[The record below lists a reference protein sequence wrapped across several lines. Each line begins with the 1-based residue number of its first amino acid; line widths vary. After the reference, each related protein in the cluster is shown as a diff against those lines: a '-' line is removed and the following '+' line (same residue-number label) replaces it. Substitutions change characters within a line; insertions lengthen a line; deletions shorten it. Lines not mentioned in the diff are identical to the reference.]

1 MKKLPIN
8 KLASACATALL
19 TSGLLLHVSPVM
31 AATAAGTQIKNL
43 ATVTYQDASGNT
55 YSAQSNEAIITVKQ
69 IYSAEIGSDTTKTA
83 AAGQVVYSQHTL
95 TNTGNGEDTYTFTA
109 ANVADGDLATN
120 DNLTASSIKV
130 YIDSNGNGLVDSG
143 EQEATTLTLTAGQ
156 KVEVVMA
163 VAVPNTA
170 TSGQTLGAVLK
181 ATSSNGTVKDIT
193 DAAGGRDLSTVLGTN
208 HTWITVSTDAVLNY
222 TKSAVLD
229 TSNPALHK
237 ITYTLTVSN
246 TGNATATSVELYD
259 AIPASMTYVAGSITK
274 SGLITANGDL
284 EPVYN
289 ATLNETTIGIDLN
302 KDTVMG
308 TVAGIH
314 ATDASLASGAT
325 ISMSF
330 TASYDPT
337 VFNNNTIAG
346 SAGDIITNTAFL
358 TANPGGTGGS
368 VTVPS
373 NPTKTV
379 IPQLFGVKS
388 TDTGESAND
397 AVNDGKDDNAADD
410 VQLVNSA
417 PSGSTVLFNVKVTN
431 QGTGR
436 DTFELGTSSSSFPS
450 GTVFTFWNADGTV
463 QLVDTNGKG
472 SLDTG
477 MLEVGATTT
486 IMVKAQLPA
495 GATTGGSV
503 TVTATSAGDPAA
515 TPKADTTTLQL
526 AAVTAP
532 GVDLYDDSAKA
543 GSAANED
550 GLGVSPYNI
559 NNAPADAGNRLALAG
574 VVGGTVNIPINID
587 NGSGSADSFQ
597 LSVGSVWNATTKTMG
612 ALPTGWSAL
621 FYKADSSGNPTGSP
635 ITSTSLLP
643 AMSTG
648 NKYVAVVTI
657 PNNPAYAPADYF
669 ADNNG
674 DGVPERMLANG
685 DTDGDQPIFI
695 RIKSDL
701 SGANDIMLDAIDVA
715 SLPQVTLTPPGNN
728 QIQPGGSVDYSNTL
742 ENSGNTAET
751 LELTATDSL
760 SANNWG
766 NTVKV
771 SVDTNGD
778 GTPDVTKTL
787 SELVNGDKIAG
798 VDKEGK
804 TVWIPVTGAADGKPD
819 VTLQPGE
826 KIDLTPTVYAPSNAA
841 PGTTDVLTIT
851 ATNKGTGPNAT
862 VNDASSVILGQVR
875 LQKTVAYDQ
884 ACDGTADG
892 AFEASLT
899 AKVAPGECAIWQI
912 QAENQGDAL
921 AKNVVIRDTVPAYS
935 NYKLSSMKYSLGTAA
950 FTDLSDSVV
959 DAGEIDIS
967 GGVTGNAITFYVGT
981 SADPANKKGGDL
993 ESGNKA
999 TVQFST
1005 KVQ

>member
-43 ATVTYQDASGNT
+43 ATVTYEDASGNT

-109 ANVADGDLATN
+109 TNAADDILEA
-120 DNLTASSIKV
+120 ASALKV
-130 YIDSNGNGLVDSG
+130 YIDSNGNGLVDAG
-143 EQEATTLTLTAGQ
+143 ELEVTTLTLTAGQ
-156 KVEVVMA
+156 KVELVMA

-170 TSGQTLGAVLK
+170 KANDTLGAILT

-193 DAAGGRDLSTVLGTN
+193 DTAGGRDANAVLGTN

-229 TSNPALHK
+229 TSDPALHK

-246 TGNATATSVELYD
+246 TGNATATNVELYD
-259 AIPASMTYVAGSITK
+259 AIPTGMDFVANSITK
-274 SGLITANGDL
+274 SGLITANGDI

-308 TVAGIH
+308 TVEGIY
-314 ATDASLASGAT
+314 AKDASLVSGAT

-337 VFNNNTIAG
+337 VFNNNAIVG

-379 IPQLFGVKS
+379 LPQLFGVKS
-388 TDTGESAND
+388 TDTGENAND
-397 AVNDGKDDNAADD
+397 SVNNGKDDNAADD
-410 VQLVNSA
+410 VQLVSSA

-436 DTFELGTSSSSFPS
+436 DTFELGVSNNPLTGGFPS

-477 MLEVGATTT
+477 MLEVGTTTT

-495 GATTGGSV
+495 NATTGGLA

-515 TPKADTTTLQL
+515 TPKTDTTKLQL
-526 AAVTAP
+526 LSVTAP
-532 GVDLYDDSAKA
+532 GVDLYDDSANA
-543 GSAANED
+543 GSSANED
-550 GLGVSPYNI
+550 GLGASPYNI
-559 NNAPADAGNRLALAG
+559 NKATSDAGSRLTLEG

-597 LSVGSVWNATTKTMG
+597 LSVGSVWNDTTKTMG

-751 LELTATDSL
+751 LELTATNKL
-760 SANNWG
+760 SDNNWG

-778 GTPDVTKTL
+778 DMPDATKTL
-787 SELVNGDKIAG
+787 SELVDGDKITG

-804 TVWIPVTGAADGKPD
+804 TVWIPVTGTADGAPD

-851 ATNKGTGPNAT
+851 ATNTGTGPTAT
-862 VNDASSVILGQVR
+862 VNDASSVVLGQVR

-884 ACDGTADG
+884 LCDGTADG

-959 DAGEIDIS
+959 DAGEINVS
-967 GGVTGNAITFYVGT
+967 GGVTGNAITFYVGA

-993 ESGNKA
+993 EPGNKA

>member
-43 ATVTYQDASGNT
+43 ATVTYEDASGNT

-109 ANVADGDLATN
+109 TN
-120 DNLTASSIKV
+120 AAGDNLEAASALKV
-130 YIDSNGNGLVDSG
+130 YIDSNGNGLVDAG
-143 EQEATTLTLTAGQ
+143 ELEATTLTLTAGQ
-156 KVEVVMA
+156 KVELVMA

-170 TSGQTLGAVLK
+170 KANDTLGAILT
-181 ATSSNGTVKDIT
+181 ATSINGTVKDIT
-193 DAAGGRDLSTVLGTN
+193 DTAGGRDANAVPGTN

-229 TSNPALHK
+229 TSDPALHK

-246 TGNATATSVELYD
+246 TGNATATNVELYD
-259 AIPASMTYVAGSITK
+259 AIPTDMAFVTSSITK
-274 SGLITANGDL
+274 SGLITANGDI
-284 EPVYN
+284 EPVYST
-289 ATLNETTIGIDLN
+289 TLNETTIGIDLN
-302 KDTVMG
+302 KNNAVDTAVN
-308 TVAGIH
+308 GIY
-314 ATDASLASGAT
+314 AKDASLVSGAT

-330 TASYDPT
+330 TASYVPT
-337 VFNNNTIAG
+337 AFNNNTIAG

-379 IPQLFGVKS
+379 IPQLFGVNS
-388 TDTGESAND
+388 TDTGDNTND
-397 AVNDGKDDNAADD
+397 AVNNGKDDNTADD

-515 TPKADTTTLQL
+515 TPKANTTTLQL
-526 AAVTAP
+526 LSVTAP
-532 GVDLYDDSAKA
+532 GVDLYDNSAKA
-543 GSAANED
+543 GSSANED
-550 GLGVSPYNI
+550 ALGASPYTI
-559 NNAPADAGNRLALAG
+559 NNAASDAGSRLALEG
-574 VVGGTVNIPINID
+574 VVGGTVNIPLNID

-597 LSVGSVWNATTKTMG
+597 LSVGSVWNDTTKTMG

-674 DGVPERMLANG
+674 DGVAERMLANG

-751 LELTATDSL
+751 LELTATNKL

-771 SVDTNGD
+771 SVDTDGN
-778 GTPDVTKTL
+778 GTPDATKTL
-787 SELVNGDKIAG
+787 SELVDGDKIAG

-804 TVWIPVTGAADGKPD
+804 TVWIPVTGTADGKPD

-862 VNDASSVILGQVR
+862 VNDASSVVLGQVR

-884 ACDGTADG
+884 LCDGTADSSF
-892 AFEASLT
+892 AANLT
-899 AKVAPGECAIWQI
+899 DKVAPGECAIWQI

-935 NYKLSSMKYSLGTAA
+935 NYKLESMKYSLGNDP
-950 FTDLSDSVV
+950 FTNLSDSVV
-959 DAGEIDIS
+959 DTGEIDIS
-967 GGVTGNAITFYVGT
+967 GGVTGNAISFYVGA
-981 SADPANKKGGDL
+981 SAAPATKKGGDL
-993 ESGNKA
+993 EPGNKA